1 MIQKNEILWEKI
13 RAHVPGYSDT
23 ALSFA
28 QRLGRDNGWSE
39 EYAVRVVTEYKRF
52 VYLAVTLEHPVTP
65 SDQVDQAW
73 HLHLAYTRDYWD
85 VFCPQVLSRSLHHD
99 PTQGGDVERTKYYD
113 WYAQTLAAYGATFGR
128 PPQDI
133 WPTPEIRFAQG
144 FQRKEITHNLTGP
157 SKLGWVGGL
166 VGTLGFAGAA
176 WGAAGSMRSSLI
188 WLFLSVGVIV
198 VFVLWQ
204 RKKNSKSQKND
215 GNGGCGG
222 GCGGGHGCG
231 GGGCGG

>member
-1 MIQKNEILWEKI
+1 MIQKNEILWRKI
-13 RAHVPGYSDT
+13 QAHVPGYSDT

-39 EYAVRVVTEYKRF
+39 EYALRVVTEYKRF
-52 VYLAVTLEHPVTP
+52 VYLAVTLGHPVTP

-85 VFCPQVLSRSLHHD
+85 VFCPQVLGRSLHHD
-99 PTQGGDVERTKYYD
+99 PTQGGDAERTKYKE
-113 WYAQTLAAYGATFGR
+113 WYAQTLAAYVESFGH

-133 WPTPEIRFAQG
+133 WPAPEIRFTQG
-144 FQRKEITHNLTGP
+144 FQRKEITHHLTGP
-157 SKLGWVGGL
+157 PKLGWVAGFASA
-166 VGTLGFAGAA
+166 LGFSGAA
-176 WGAAGSMRSSLI
+176 WGGVGSMRSALI
-188 WLFLSVGVIV
+188 WLFLGVGIIV
-198 VFVLWQ
+198 LFVLWK
-204 RKKNSKSQKND
+204 RKKNAKSQKND

-222 GCGGGHGCG
+222 GCGGGGC

>member
-99 PTQGGDVERTKYYD
+99 PTQGGDAERTKYYD

-144 FQRKEITHNLTGP
+144 FQRKEVTHNLAGP

-188 WLFLSVGVIV
+188 
-198 VFVLWQ
+198 
-204 RKKNSKSQKND
+204 
-215 GNGGCGG
+215 
-222 GCGGGHGCG
+222 
-231 GGGCGG
+231 